1 MPFYYIAGDIGGTNA
16 RLHLYLVPEKGDEE
30 LIAERYYKSQDFN
43 SLTAIVFR
51 FLSDER
57 IEEIPNSACF
67 SLAGPVKNGSVDLTN
82 LGWIISEK
90 EMENELGIKNVTFLN
105 DFAANGYGIQL
116 LEEDELFEISNNKV
130 PEPNGPKI
138 IIGAGTGL
146 GEAFIFRKDS
156 QSIVI
161 PGEGGHTDFA
171 PRTKVEFDLMLYI
184 KKKLNLSRVGVER
197 VISGPGIEM
206 IYWFFV
212 DNNPGLEN
220 KEVSDI
226 IRSDSSP
233 GKTITKFAIGK
244 EDIICEK
251 ALKLFIGCYGAEAG
265 NMAL

>member
-1 MPFYYIAGDIGGTNA
+1 MPFYYVAGDIGGTNA

-51 FLSDER
+51 FLSDVNM
-57 IEEIPNSACF
+57 EEIPNSACF
-67 SLAGPVKNGSVDLTN
+67 SLAGPVKNGIVKLTN
-82 LGWIISEK
+82 IGWSSISEK
-90 EMENELGIKNVTFLN
+90 EMESELGIKKITFLN

-116 LEEDELFEISNNKV
+116 LEKEDLFEISNNKL
-130 PEPNGPKI
+130 PEPNGPKV

-156 QSIVI
+156 ESIVV

-171 PRTKVEFDLMLYI
+171 PRNKIEFDLMIYI
-184 KKKLNLSRVGVER
+184 RKKINLSRVGVER

-226 IRSDSSP
+226 IRSDRTP
-233 GKTITKFAIGK
+233 GKIISEFAIGK
-244 EDIICEK
+244 KVKNIKIVCSHK
-251 ALKLFIGCYGAEAG
+251 
-265 NMAL
+265 